1 MKTRVS
7 TLIVMLSL
15 LVASGFAQEKT
26 KKELKEE
33 KKIEQQK
40 QTEALVN
47 SKEFVFVGR
56 TAIPSGMRSV
66 NLSSNTNYLKFQPE
80 MIESEM
86 PYYGRAYG
94 SVGYGGDSGMKFKGK
109 PNEFSVTKGKKNFEI
124 QVVVKGDNDN
134 YRINLLVSY
143 TGSATLS
150 ITSNNR
156 SQISYNGEIS
166 AIEKVK

>member
-1 MKTRVS
+1 MKTRV
-7 TLIVMLSL
+7 TFIVLLSL
-15 LVASGFAQEKT
+15 LFASGFAQEKT

-33 KKIEQQK
+33 KKIELQK

-47 SKEFVFVGR
+47 SKEFIFVGR

-66 NLSSNTNYLKFQPE
+66 NLTSNTNYVKFQPE

-94 SVGYGGDSGMKFKGK
+94 SAGYGGDSGVKFKGK
-109 PNEFSVTKGKKNFEI
+109 PDEFSIAKGKKNLEV
-124 QVVVKGDNDN
+124 QVVVKGEKDNF
-134 YRINLLVSY
+134 RLNLSVTYS
-143 TGSATLS
+143 GSASLS

-156 SQISYNGEIS
+156 SSILYNGEIS
-166 AIEKVK
+166 PIEKMK